1 MVSMRWLRRLFIGG
15 LGLLALIQL
24 LPYGRDHTNPPVV
37 AEPAWD
43 STETREL
50 AVRACFDCRSNETV
64 WPWYSNIAP
73 MSWVLQRDVD
83 EGREHLNFS
92 GWQREQEGEE
102 AAETVDEGTMPP
114 GNYLLTHPEARLD
127 DVENAALIAGLGA
140 TFGEANGDN
149 SGPGGGNGGGD
160 NSGPGGGNG
169 DGD

>member
-92 GWQREQEGEE
+92 DWQREQEGEE

-114 GNYLLTHPEARLD
+114 GNYLLTPSRGSTRRCRKRRPHRR
-127 DVENAALIAGLGA
+127 
-140 TFGEANGDN
+140 
-149 SGPGGGNGGGD
+149 SGSDLRRSQRRQQRTRRRKRWWG
-160 NSGPGGGNG
+160 
-169 DGD
+169 